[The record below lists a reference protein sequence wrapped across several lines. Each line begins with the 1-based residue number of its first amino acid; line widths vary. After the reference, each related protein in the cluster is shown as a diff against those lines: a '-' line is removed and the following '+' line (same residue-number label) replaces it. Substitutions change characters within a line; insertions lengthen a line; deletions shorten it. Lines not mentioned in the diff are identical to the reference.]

1 MNRISSIFPKSNA
14 HFKVYPNSFLGGLG
28 VYCSVLALALL
39 LSCGNNKPPNETAS
53 EQTELPPSLQNTSNS
68 PVLVQ
73 LSEKEQNELKVET
86 TKVSSNFID
95 YSVAAPGVVFYAPE
109 HASIIST
116 PINGQINR
124 INKYEGSW
132 VRKGEELFRIQSLE
146 FGNLVSEYLQSFAE
160 EQFQTNR
167 LKRVKQ
173 LVEETIS
180 STSELERATAEY
192 ERASASSR
200 ASYSKLKAVG
210 VSDSDIKS
218 FVEAENIDP
227 VLKIHAPIDG
237 VIERNFVELGQSV
250 NALENLS
257 RILDTRV
264 VLVRGYLA
272 PDDARLINSGDS
284 VVISKRENDAAIA
297 KATVTS
303 INPGLDEGSRSVIV
317 NIILPTTGGW
327 PKPGENVRLEI
338 RTSSQKEVIAI
349 PVEALTYD
357 GNKAIVFVKKGTGIF
372 EKRSIEVAEIRDKYI
387 FVNSGL
393 APDEDIALTKVFSL
407 KALSRYDIIAEE

>member
-1 MNRISSIFPKSNA
+1 MNDVSVQRNLIRTFSQVASIII
-14 HFKVYPNSFLGGLG
+14 L
-28 VYCSVLALALL
+28 SVFL
-39 LSCGNNKPPNETAS
+39 LSCTGNKSSNDTAI
-53 EQTELPPSLQNTSNS
+53 EQTELPPSLQNGDNS
-68 PVLVQ
+68 AVLVH
-73 LSEKEQNELKVET
+73 LSEKEQNELKVQT
-86 TKVSSNFID
+86 AKVSSNFIN

-116 PINGQINR
+116 PINGQISR

-146 FGNLVSEYLQSFAE
+146 FGNLVSEYLQAFAE
-160 EQFQTNR
+160 EQYQTNR

-180 STSELERATAEY
+180 SENELERATAEY
-192 ERASASSR
+192 ERGSASSR
-200 ASYSKLKAVG
+200 AAYSKLKAVG
-210 VSDSDIKS
+210 VSDSEIKS

-227 VLKIHAPIDG
+227 ILKIHAPIDG

-257 RILDTRV
+257 RVLDTRV

-338 RTSSQKEVIAI
+338 LTSSQKEVIAI

-357 GNKAIVFVKKGTGIF
+357 GNQAIVFVKKGTGIF
-372 EKRSIEVAEIRDKYI
+372 EKRTIDVAEIRDKYI

-393 APDEDIALTKVFSL
+393 VPDEEIALTKVFSL

>member
-1 MNRISSIFPKSNA
+1 MNQKNKIMNDVSGQINSIRTFSMVA
-14 HFKVYPNSFLGGLG
+14 SMIILSAF
-28 VYCSVLALALL
+28 L
-39 LSCGNNKPPNETAS
+39 LSCSGNKSSNDAAN
-53 EQTELPPSLQNTSNS
+53 EQTELPPSLQNQNNA
-68 PVLVQ
+68 VILVH

-86 TKVSSNFID
+86 AKVSSNFID

-116 PINGQINR
+116 PINGQISR

-146 FGNLVSEYLQSFAE
+146 FGNLVSEYLQAFAE
-160 EQFQTNR
+160 GQYQTNR

-180 STSELERATAEY
+180 SESELERATAEY
-192 ERASASSR
+192 ERGSASSR
-200 ASYSKLKAVG
+200 AAYSKLKAVG

-227 VLKIHAPIDG
+227 ILKIHAPIDG
-237 VIERNFVELGQSV
+237 VIGRNFVELGQSV
-250 NALENLS
+250 NSLENLS

-272 PDDARLINSGDS
+272 PDDARLINKGDS

-303 INPGLDEGSRSVIV
+303 INPGLDEDSRSVIV

-357 GNKAIVFVKKGTGIF
+357 GNQAIVFVKKGTGIF
-372 EKRSIEVAEIRDKYI
+372 EKRTIGVAEIRDKYI

-393 APDEDIALTKVFSL
+393 APDEEIALTKVFSL